1 MHLIMRLIRTVT
13 LAALGLSASTAF
25 AQSQS
30 FSSSQLLITGAE
42 PDLGT
47 QTLLITA
54 RNLDKKTTLASVAV
68 GLYSPAGSNGYY
80 GQLAVQKLDLNRQE
94 ILVKLPA
101 DLGRFPGSYR
111 LTVATGTGASQSDV
125 FDITVGAVG
134 PKGEKGDRGEKG
146 EAGATGAQ
154 GSTGATGATGAQG
167 PQGITGKDGTQGPK
181 GDTGDKG
188 ETGAT
193 GPQGQTGATG
203 AQGPQGAT
211 GQTGVQGPKGDT
223 GASGPLGPQ
232 GVQGVQG
239 NVGAVGPAGP
249 QGSTGAQ
256 GASGVT
262 DLMAMLTA
270 NVFKNKAAA
279 DTARDRHEVNV
290 GDFWM
295 QEDNGAIYR
304 ILAK

>member
-1 MHLIMRLIRTVT
+1 MHLIMRLIRTST
-13 LAALGLSASTAF
+13 LAAVCLSASTAF

-42 PDLGT
+42 PDMGT

-54 RNLDKKTTLASVAV
+54 RNLDKKATLASVAV

-80 GQLAVQKLDLNRQE
+80 SQLAVQKLDLNRQE

-125 FDITVGAVG
+125 FDMTVGAVG
-134 PKGEKGDRGEKG
+134 PKGERGDKGDKG
-146 EAGATGAQ
+146 ETGA
-154 GSTGATGATGAQG
+154 AGAQG
-167 PQGITGKDGTQGPK
+167 PQGITGKDGVQGPK

-203 AQGPQGAT
+203 ATGVQGPQGT
-211 GQTGVQGPKGDT
+211 IGKDGVQGPKGET
-223 GASGPLGPQ
+223 GAMGPVGPQ

-249 QGSTGAQ
+249 QGSTGPQ

-262 DLMAMLTA
+262 DLMTMLNA